1 MALISPGVEVSVI
14 DESFY
19 TPAEPG
25 TRPLIIVAS
34 AENKL
39 NAAGNG
45 VAVGTL
51 KSNAGKVYL
60 VTSQRELADIFGDPT
75 FRVDS
80 NNNPIHG
87 GELNEYGLQ
96 AAYSYLGVSN
106 SAFVVR
112 ADIDLNTLSP
122 LANPPGGTPNDG
134 TFWLDTAI
142 STWGIFEW
150 DGGEV
155 SANGQAF
162 NSKTPVVVSDSVRL
176 EDGPYGLQP
185 KSSYGAIGSYAM
197 VAGDGEFFNGNT
209 LRLFYKNPRNEWVLV
224 GSNEWTQSWPT
235 VQGKVSVT
243 SVTSGKTIQINGG
256 PVVTA
261 NTNMS
266 VQSFADLITDAYASL
281 GIVAGADNSRLQLFA
296 DNSVESISVSGTA
309 AAELG
314 ISAGAFFP
322 PKLTVSPHTKVPTYK
337 KSDATPRPTGS
348 VWLKTTEP
356 NRGARLRVK
365 MFNSALRNWQAIECP
380 LYADNNA
387 ANVALDASGGGINIP
402 FNTVYGQVNVGGDT
416 NPLAD
421 YRVLRRAV
429 EGATVVRTAVLT
441 DDHFVADDSTGVSFT
456 LRVSV
461 VGSTTMRESVITFDG
476 TGPRSV
482 IADALANAILEHALP
497 NIEVSVDSQNRV
509 VIEHTAGGEIEFV
522 EHGMDG
528 TVGLLGLDSTTAS
541 NINVY
546 RFVRDGV
553 QGYVAS
559 GWRPLEP
566 NSVNDLSA
574 YFISSVEPAT
584 TLEDGQIWYSSIA
597 YECDIMT
604 HNGEVW
610 VGYQNAYP
618 ETNPTGPIVAAA
630 EPLAQT
636 DGTPLVDNDL
646 WIDTSDLEN
655 YPLIKRYRKDA
666 KVKWEVVDVSDQT
679 TENGIVFADAR
690 WSTAG
695 ANSEAASIE
704 DLLRSNYVDFDCPQP
719 ALYPR
724 GMLLWNL
731 RRSGF
736 NVKKFV
742 RNYIDVNIDNP
753 MYKAD
758 FNDVGNFPTSGDSQA
773 DYYPHRWVT
782 ISGNQS
788 NGAGSFGRKAQRKVV
803 QQALQA
809 LVNTNEVIRDE
820 DGVNFNLLACPGYPE
835 LMGEMISLNYDRGL
849 SAFIVGDS
857 PARLKPDAT
866 SINEWAN
873 NVRGAAE
880 DGDEGLVSFD
890 EYLGVFYPWGF
901 TSDNAGRDA
910 VVPPSHM
917 ILRTIALSDQVSYP
931 WFAAAGTRRGGI
943 TNATSVGYV
952 TSEGEFQ
959 TVSLN
964 EGQRDVLYTQKINP
978 ITFLNGVGLV
988 NFGQKTRARNAS
1000 AMDRIN
1006 VVRLVIYLRSQL
1018 SKLSKPFLF
1027 EPNDKLTRDEFK
1039 QQVDSLLL
1047 ELVGQR
1053 AITDFLTVCDT
1064 SNNTPSRI
1072 DRNELWLD
1080 LAIVPTKAVEFIY
1093 IPVRLKNTGEI

>member
-34 AENKL
+34 AENKV
-39 NAAGNG
+39 NAAGTG
-45 VAVGTL
+45 TAVGTL

-60 VTSQRELADIFGDPT
+60 VTSQRELADIFGDPV

-106 SAFVVR
+106 SAFIVR

-150 DGGEV
+150 DGADV
-155 SANGQAF
+155 SADGQAF

-185 KSSYGAIGSYAM
+185 KTSYGAIGTYAM
-197 VAGDGEFFNGNT
+197 VAGDSEFFNSNT
-209 LRLFYKNPRNEWVLV
+209 LRLFYKNQRNEWVHV
-224 GSNEWTQSWPT
+224 GSNEWAQSWPT

-243 SVTSGKTIQINGG
+243 SVTAGKTIQINSG
-256 PVVTA
+256 PIVTA
-261 NTNMS
+261 TSNMS
-266 VQSFADLITDAYASL
+266 VQSFADLITDEYSTL
-281 GIVAGADNSRLQLFA
+281 GITAGADNSRLQIFA
-296 DNSVESISVSGTA
+296 DNTVTSVSVSGTA

-314 ISAGAFFP
+314 ISAGAYFP
-322 PKLTVSPHTKVPTYK
+322 PKLSVSPHTKVPTYK
-337 KSDATPRPTGS
+337 KTDSTPRPSGS

-365 MFNSALRNWQAIECP
+365 LFNSALRNWQSVECP
-380 LYADNNA
+380 LYADNA
-387 ANVALDASGGGINIP
+387 AAIVALDASGGGTNIP
-402 FNTVYGQVNVGGDT
+402 FNAVYGQVNIAGDI
-416 NPLAD
+416 NPLAN

-429 EGATVVRTAVLT
+429 EGPTVVRTAVLT
-441 DDHFVADDSTGVSFT
+441 DDHFIADDSTGASFT

-461 VGSTTMRESVITFDG
+461 PGVAAMREVVVTFDG
-476 TGPRSV
+476 SGPRSV

-497 NIEVSVDSQNRV
+497 NIDVSVDVQNRV
-509 VIEHTAGGEIEFV
+509 VIEHAAGGEVEFL
-522 EHGMDG
+522 EHGVDG
-528 TVGLLGLDSTTAS
+528 TVGLLGLDSITAS
-541 NINVY
+541 NVNVY
-546 RFVRDGV
+546 RFIREGV

-559 GWRPLEP
+559 GWRPMEP

-574 YFISSVEPAT
+574 YFISSTEPST

-610 VGYQNAYP
+610 VGYQNAFP
-618 ETNPTGPIVAAA
+618 DTNPTGPIVAAS

-655 YPLIKRYRKDA
+655 YPFIKRYRKDA
-666 KVKWEVVDVSDQT
+666 KVKWEAVDVSDQT

-704 DLLRSNYVDFDCPQP
+704 DLLRSNYVDFDCPP
-719 ALYPR
+719 PSLYPR

-742 RNYIDVNIDNP
+742 RNYIDVNADNG

-758 FNDVGNFPTSGDSQA
+758 FNDIGDFPTSGDSQA

-782 ISGNQS
+782 VSGNQS

-820 DGVNFNLLACPGYPE
+820 DGVTFNLLACPGYPE

-866 SINEWAN
+866 TINDWAN

-943 TNATSVGYV
+943 TNATAVGYV

-988 NFGQKTRARNAS
+988 NFGQKSRARNAS

-1064 SNNTPSRI
+1064 SNNTPARI

-1093 IPVRLKNTGEI
+1093 IPIRLKNTGEI